1 MVNVGMK
8 IPYMDAVGM
17 NNSMVSPVNGLYI
30 LDELPNTLSASM
42 ISMKYIV
49 NYGKIQSNS
58 L

>member
-1 MVNVGMK
+1 MK

-49 NYGKIQSNS
+49 NYGNYGKIQSNS

>member
-1 MVNVGMK
+1 M
-8 IPYMDAVGM
+8 
-17 NNSMVSPVNGLYI
+17 NGLYI

-49 NYGKIQSNS
+49 FYGKIQSNS